1 VAAVNEI
8 ATEAQSLLLDVKR
21 LSAVSQV
28 LFMSKRW
35 QFLDKPVRDEGKGF
49 SSSHWIGRFGLLPL
63 LEQWMDKGHELDQ
76 FDTSGR
82 TPLSWAAENGHEAI
96 VKQLLDTSKVE
107 VDSKDMYGQTPLS

>member
-1 VAAVNEI
+1 MDHEYRLREFALLEYAAVYWGPHLNQLIGAGCMAAVNEI

-35 QFLDKPVRDEGKGF
+35 QFLDKSVRDEGKGF

-63 LEQWMDKGHELDQ
+63 LEQ
-76 FDTSGR
+76 
-82 TPLSWAAENGHEAI
+82 
-96 VKQLLDTSKVE
+96 
-107 VDSKDMYGQTPLS
+107 